1 MPFATRCP
9 ECRTKLRLE
18 AAPDDGETV
27 ECPKCGTVFAPEESG
42 GGESPAAAKPKKEKK
57 VKKEKAAPG
66 PGGPRKRKVK
76 KKKTNPFFLFGML
89 GGAGVFVIGLAI
101 FLYIYLGKAGKL
113 EEMMSYVPGDCNVVR
128 GVNTGQISKYPGFAN
143 EMDGYITPP
152 VKACAADL
160 AASIGFDDGDDLM
173 DYVVIGKA
181 KKGTRNTGVVY
192 VYRTKKSFP
201 KPNPLDGVASLKA
214 SDSGGATYYRSSG
227 KGLLANA
234 AVFTPTSRLVV
245 VIPAGPQQQAMISAV
260 AGGGMKN
267 KENMFAGKSGDT
279 GKRVSAGNMWIL
291 VRPEGPLKNYAKD
304 MGETVKGAF
313 PSFKKACET
322 TPVIGWWTSYG
333 AGGVKFGGGIE
344 CTDTTQTWEV
354 IRSMRDGELG
364 KQDDAE
370 LPSEFKR
377 AVSSAGSK
385 EFREFLAKLLFR
397 GSGKCAYFT
406 ATMSPDNGKR
416 YSQQIHGQGIATWND
431 DDNTGSV
438 GGQGPGG
445 LVPGGLGGGPGGR
458 P

>member
-9 ECRTKLRLE
+9 ECRTKLRLD

-27 ECPKCGTVFAPEESG
+27 ECPKCGSVFAPEESAG
-42 GGESPAAAKPKKEKK
+42 GDAPAEPKPKKEKK
-57 VKKEKAAPG
+57 PKKTKAAPG
-66 PGGPRKRKVK
+66 GPKKRKVK
-76 KKKTNPFFLFGML
+76 KKKTNPFFLIGML
-89 GGAGVFVIGLAI
+89 GGALLFVIGLGV
-101 FLYIYLGKAGKL
+101 FLYFYLGKAGKL

-143 EMDGYITPP
+143 EMDGTITPA
-152 VKACAADL
+152 VRSAAGEL
-160 AASIGFDDGDDLM
+160 AASIGFDDGDDVM

-192 VYRTKKSFP
+192 VYRTKKAFP
-201 KPNPLDGVASLKA
+201 KPNPLAGVASFA
-214 SDSGGATYYRSSG
+214 PSDSGGATYYRSSG

-234 AVFTPTSRLVV
+234 AVFTPTDRLVV
-245 VIPAGPQQQAMISAV
+245 VVPAGPQQQAMIAGV

-267 KENMFAGKSGDT
+267 KENTFAGKAGDT
-279 GKRVSAGNMWIL
+279 GRKVSAGNMWIL
-291 VRPEGPLKNYAKD
+291 VRPEGTLKNYAKD

-313 PSFKKACET
+313 PAFKRACET
-322 TPVIGWWTSYG
+322 TTVMGWWTSYG
-333 AGGVKFGGGIE
+333 AAGVSFGGGIE
-344 CTDTTQTWEV
+344 CTDSAQAWDV

-370 LPSEFKR
+370 LPNEFKR
-377 AVSSAGSK
+377 AVSSSGSK
-385 EFREFLAKLLFR
+385 EFKEFLQRLAFR

-406 ATMSPDNGKR
+406 ARMTPDNGKR

-431 DDNTGSV
+431 DDNTGPGT

-445 LVPGGLGGGPGGR
+445 LVPGGGR